1 MAPWQKMEKWNYI
14 EYRGTCKIELKR
26 EMKLIKGVRGKGVI
40 QIKIEVFEKIIN
52 IRSNK
57 WH

>member
-1 MAPWQKMEKWNYI
+1 MPLVAPWLKMEKWNYI

-40 QIKIEVFEKIIN
+40 QIKNEVFEKIIN
-52 IRSNK
+52 
-57 WH
+57 